1 MRVASHGALL
11 ALGTVLSL
19 PGQAPTP
26 GFATA
31 SRYSNLGVQHDIV
44 AMAPS
49 RDGRTIWV
57 AHRDSLFAV
66 DAIGNRSLAY
76 VLPGGQWI
84 GALIVD
90 ATGEVLFTNGSNQTL
105 LAHDPVTRQTRHL
118 GGVPANTFDLAA
130 VPGSSTLLATANP
143 AWPSPGARPGV
154 WRLEPTLGTHR
165 EIVQLVGA
173 SGPLGFA
180 GNGDLL
186 CATASATFPAPP
198 GSSLLLRFAAGRV
211 AFTLAGGPVLTM
223 QDATPI
229 GAPLDA
235 AYDLAIDNRER
246 AYVTGGLLGYVLRV
260 DLTSGARAATPWL
273 NTGSAGSTQIA
284 WLPGGTLATF
294 DAFQPADGGRLLVTI
309 ADWIGIRSDVV
320 QVEPARPHLVIGPA
334 NPVPRG
340 PASIV
345 LHGSIAA
352 APCVLFVSEL
362 TAIGEFPLLSWL
374 GVPMFVG
381 LDVRVPPLA
390 LPLVTDP
397 RGQATWAF
405 THVGL
410 GGVSLPVQALS
421 LTSAAGCTS
430 AVVTVQLG
438 R

>member
-1 MRVASHGALL
+1 MRVAPRSALL
-11 ALGTVLSL
+11 TLCTLLSL
-19 PGQAPTP
+19 PGQAPSP
-26 GFATA
+26 GFASA
-31 SRYSNLGVQHDIV
+31 SRYSAIGVQHDIA

-49 RDGRTIWV
+49 RDGQTIWV
-57 AHRDSLFAV
+57 AHRDLLFAV
-66 DAIGNRSLAY
+66 DAVGNRSLAY
-76 VLPGGQWI
+76 ALPGGQWI

-118 GGVPANTFDLAA
+118 GGIPANTFDLAA

-143 AWPSPGARPGV
+143 VWPSPGARPGV
-154 WRLEPTLGTHR
+154 WRLDPALGNHR

-173 SGPLGFA
+173 SGPLTFA

-198 GSSLLLRFAAGRV
+198 GSSLLLRFAASRV
-211 AFTLAGGPVLTM
+211 ALALAGGPALTM
-223 QDATPI
+223 QDATRV

-235 AYDLAIDNRER
+235 AYDLAIDSRER
-246 AYVTGGLLGYVLRV
+246 AYVTGGLLGHVLRI
-260 DLTSGARAATPWL
+260 DLASGARAATPWL
-273 NTGSAGSTQIA
+273 DTGSAGSTQIA

-309 ADWIGIRSDVV
+309 ANWNGIRSDVV
-320 QVEPARPHLVIGPA
+320 QLEPARPSLVIGPA

-340 PASIV
+340 PASIN

-362 TAIGEFPLLSWL
+362 PAIGEFPLLSWL

-381 LDVRVPPLA
+381 LDASVPPLA
-390 LPLVTDP
+390 LPLVTDT

-410 GGVSLPVQALS
+410 GGVSLPVQAVS
-421 LTSAAGCTS
+421 LTGVAGCTS
-430 AVVTVQLG
+430 GVTTVQLA